1 MGTTRALTLAWL
13 SNTTGNFLTI
23 VDPIPIVDSD
33 ILKNRFILCL
43 YIFYYTSV
51 LGIIISVH
59 VQVQESTL
67 LRECRFNSSLHI

>member
-59 VQVQESTL
+59 IQVQESTL
-67 LRECRFNSSLHI
+67 IERVQI

>member
-67 LRECRFNSSLHI
+67 IERVQI